1 MANSVYQ
8 INKGI
13 NQSIEFKGLKAQYI
27 WYLGGGVVAL
37 LIVFAAMYIIGLPT
51 YLCIGIIL
59 TAGTFLVM
67 KIYGMSNKYGEH
79 GLMKALARKQVPKLI
94 KSRSR
99 KIFMSIKDK
108 QS

>member
-27 WYLGGGVVAL
+27 WYLGGGVIAL
-37 LIVFAAMYIIGLPT
+37 LIIFAAMYIIGLPSFV
-51 YLCIGIIL
+51 CIGIIL
-59 TAGTFLVM
+59 IAGTVLVIR
-67 KIYGMSNKYGEH
+67 IYGMSNKYGEY
-79 GLMKALARKQVPKLI
+79 GLMKALARKQVPKVL

-99 KIFMSIKDK
+99 KAFLKK
-108 QS
+108 EK